1 MANPRGRPPK
11 YPRPEAP
18 PVTDFSALSPED
30 KADLQAEAQ
39 RAVEEEAL
47 EAQRKAFLAQSMEV
61 ERRKRKLVIDDPE
74 DAIVPVLID
83 VAGYSDRIVVDGVI
97 YMHGRIY
104 EVPLRKKR
112 VIDEIMGRTMKHEAD
127 VGGANRD
134 SYRRPANVT
143 LRPGMEGITTS
154 NLMRV

>member
-11 YPRPEAP
+11 NRPENVP
-18 PVTDFSALSPED
+18 EITDFSALTPTEQEEL
-30 KADLQAEAQ
+30 KAEAQ
-39 RAVEEEAL
+39 LAVEEESRD
-47 EAQRKAFLAQSMEV
+47 AQRKAFLHKEMEG

-74 DAIVPVLID
+74 DEIEPVLID
-83 VAGYSDRIVVDGVI
+83 VAGFVDRITLDGRI

-104 EVPLRKKR
+104 NVPVRVKR
-112 VIDEIMGRTMKHEAD
+112 AIDEIMQRTMNHEAD

-134 SYRRPANVT
+134 AYRRPSNAVIDGT
-143 LRPGMEGITTS
+143 GKVTTS